1 VDYGALPY
9 GDQAIVQQWLTR
21 CPPNLVPAL
30 RNESSPGDN
39 FRHAFYTLSEL
50 IADLAGDPA
59 DPAYIEPRLVAA
71 ALLAADLNV
80 VRKDMVGNIVPWLDP
95 EIRYTVQA
103 VSEQKGHPLRR
114 LWPQDMRLPEPLR
127 SAAGSG
133 SGAESLLAAMYE
145 VDLAWCRLGGMPARP
160 RGFPVPTA
168 IIAGIIGRNRARAT
182 AAAPTVTPPPAP
194 APSQPPALGMQSQ
207 PGVAPGTPA
216 GHQAAPSEPDRPFVQ
231 PPAQHGQEAPAP
243 SASAPA
249 PGQEAA
255 FAASAPPPASP
266 GDGDGEAESAMPPY
280 TELGFQPAAPV
291 QSPAPMQSPAAM
303 QSPPP
308 PSPQEQA
315 MPPPSAP
322 EQQAASPQGA
332 VPPQGGASPQ
342 GGVPPQGAFSPPEA
356 ESRDENVVPP
366 SPHPR

>member
-71 ALLAADLNV
+71 ALLAADLDV
-80 VRKDMVGNIVPWLDP
+80 VRKDVVGNIVPWLDP

-216 GHQAAPSEPDRPFVQ
+216 GQQAAPSAPDRPFVQ
-231 PPAQHGQEAPAP
+231 PPAPVL
-243 SASAPA
+243 S
-249 PGQEAA
+249 
-255 FAASAPPPASP
+255 PASR
-266 GDGDGEAESAMPPY
+266 
-280 TELGFQPAAPV
+280 LGPAAR
-291 QSPAPMQSPAAM
+291 QC
-303 QSPPP
+303 PPP
-308 PSPQEQA
+308 PSPQEPA
-315 MPPPSAP
+315 MRPRSAR
-322 EQQAASPQGA
+322 ERQAASPQGA
-332 VPPQGGASPQ
+332 VPPQGGAAPQ
-342 GGVPPQGAFSPPEA
+342 SGGPPQGASSPPE
-356 ESRDENVVPP
+356 EGSRDENFVPP
-366 SPHPR
+366 DT